1 MVSQSPKERST
12 MMSNQEKT
20 FMIPLRPPAP
30 GFKTA
35 AILGVALF
43 LVALAGVMAYPRGIP
58 QERVEILRQ
67 LPHDPQAFTQG
78 LLYHQGHLYES
89 TGTYGGSSLRLVK
102 PESGEILRQH
112 QLPAAQ
118 FGEGLALVDDRL
130 IQLTWREGQ
139 ARVYGLEDF
148 ALLATFTY
156 SDEGWGLCFDGQD
169 LWMTSGNSML
179 VRRDPDNFAI
189 LGQVQVKRGIF
200 PVSGV
205 NELEC
210 VGPYLYGNLYK
221 SDRILRID
229 KDTGAVVAEID
240 ASALN
245 GLSRRPSTPA
255 AVLNGIAWNR
265 DSDTFFLTGKFWP
278 SLFEVRFVP
287 M

>member
-1 MVSQSPKERST
+1 
-12 MMSNQEKT
+12 MMSNQGKA

-35 AILGVALF
+35 AILGVVLF

-67 LPHDPQAFTQG
+67 LPHDPHAFTQG
-78 LLYHQGHLYES
+78 LIFHQGHLYES
-89 TGTYGGSSLRLVK
+89 TGTYGRSSLRLVK
-102 PESGEILRQH
+102 PETGEILRQH

-118 FGEGLALVDDRL
+118 FGEGLALVEDRL
-130 IQLTWREGQ
+130 IQLTWREGE
-139 ARVYGLEDF
+139 ARVYGLKDF
-148 ALLATFTY
+148 ALMETFTY
-156 SDEGWGLCFDGQD
+156 GGEGWGLCFDGQD
-169 LWMTSGNSML
+169 LWMTSGDSML

-189 LGQVQVKRGIF
+189 LGQVQVKRGF
-200 PVSGV
+200 LPVSGV

-221 SDRILRID
+221 TDRILRID

-245 GLSRRPSTPA
+245 GPSRRPSAPA
-255 AVLNGIAWNR
+255 AVLNGIAWNP
-265 DSDTFFLTGKFWP
+265 DSDTFFLTGKYWP